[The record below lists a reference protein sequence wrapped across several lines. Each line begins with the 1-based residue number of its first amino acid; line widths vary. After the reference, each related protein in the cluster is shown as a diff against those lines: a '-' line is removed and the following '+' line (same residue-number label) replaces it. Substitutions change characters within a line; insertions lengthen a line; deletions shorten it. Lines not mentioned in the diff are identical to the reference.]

1 MGIFFVHEWGVFQ
14 TIASPPEPILP

>member
-1 MGIFFVHEWGVFQ
+1 MGIFFVYGWGVFQ